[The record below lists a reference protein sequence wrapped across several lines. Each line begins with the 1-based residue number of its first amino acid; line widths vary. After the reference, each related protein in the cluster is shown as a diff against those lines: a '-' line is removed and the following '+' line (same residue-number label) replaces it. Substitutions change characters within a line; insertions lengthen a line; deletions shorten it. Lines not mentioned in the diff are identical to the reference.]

1 MPRQSLQRASLERR
15 LAAAGPRL
23 PATELRV
30 ARFLREHREEALVS
44 SALALATKLGTSDAT
59 VIRAVQA
66 LGYGGMAD
74 LRKQLAAELREVR
87 TLAARMART
96 LDDVGRAPEGVLER
110 TLQEHLRALERLRR
124 DVGAP
129 LFEAALAR
137 ITAAER
143 VFVFGIGPS
152 GAMADYFAL
161 QLARIGFETASL
173 TATGALLADGLNRL
187 RQGDVLI
194 ALAFGRVY
202 RELAALLARAEA
214 AHVVTLLI
222 TDALAT
228 VMQKRVDQVL
238 RVERGR
244 ADALSLHTATLAL
257 IEALLVG
264 VAARRPG
271 ETLASLKRLNAL
283 RAGLSC
289 ACSQKRSP
297 T

>member
-1 MPRQSLQRASLERR
+1 MPRQSPQPLERR
-15 LAAAGPRL
+15 LAAAGSRL
-23 PATELRV
+23 GPTELRV
-30 ARFLREHREEALVS
+30 ARFMCDHREEVLVS
-44 SALALATKLGTSDAT
+44 SALALAAKLGTSDAT

-66 LGYGGMAD
+66 LGYGGMGD
-74 LRKQLAAELREVR
+74 LRKRLAEELREVH

-96 LDDVGRAPEGVLER
+96 LDDVGRSPEGILER
-110 TLQEHLRALERLRR
+110 TLAEHLRALERLRR
-124 DVGAP
+124 DVRPP
-129 LFEAALAR
+129 LFEATLAR
-137 ITAAER
+137 IAAAER

-161 QLARIGFETASL
+161 QLARIGFEAASL
-173 TATGALLADGLNRL
+173 TASGALLADGLNRL
-187 RQGDVLI
+187 RPGDVLV

-202 RELAALLARAEA
+202 RELAALIACAQAAR
-214 AHVVTLLI
+214 VITVLI
-222 TDALAT
+222 TDALAS
-228 VMQKRVDQVL
+228 VMRRRVDQVL

-283 RAGLSC
+283 RAGL
-289 ACSQKRSP
+289 ACGRSRKRS
-297 T
+297 

>member
-1 MPRQSLQRASLERR
+1 MPRQNLQHASLERR
-15 LAAAGPRL
+15 LAAAGTRL
-23 PATELRV
+23 PPTELRV
-30 ARFLREHREEALVS
+30 ARFLRDHREEALAS
-44 SALALATKLGTSDAT
+44 SALALAAKLGTSDAT

-74 LRKQLAAELREVR
+74 LRKRLAEELREVR

-96 LDDVGRAPEGVLER
+96 LDDVGRAPEGILER
-110 TLQEHLRALERLRR
+110 TLQQHLRALEQLRL
-124 DVGAP
+124 DVGP
-129 LFEAALAR
+129 PQFEAALAR
-137 ITAAER
+137 IAAAER

-161 QLARIGFETASL
+161 QLARIGFDAASL

-187 RQGDVLI
+187 RRGDVLI

-202 RELAALLARAEA
+202 RELEALVACAEA
-214 AHVVTLLI
+214 ARAVTVLI
-222 TDALAT
+222 TDALAS
-228 VMQKRVDQVL
+228 VMQRRVDQVL

-283 RAGLSC
+283 RAGV
-289 ACSQKRSP
+289 ACPCGHKRSSS
-297 T
+297 